1 MKLSKREV
9 SILIEIIFAVIFSL
23 LYMPFFYD
31 LRLNSLDIGD
41 VSSKIIQIVVL
52 SVIYFSAAYALLE
65 LSYKQKMI
73 QDERDE
79 TINSKSYKLD
89 FVLDKLSLF
98 LTMSK
103 MSFAILI

>member
-1 MKLSKREV
+1 MEWSFE
-9 SILIEIIFAVIFSL
+9 
-23 LYMPFFYD
+23 
-31 LRLNSLDIGD
+31 
-41 VSSKIIQIVVL
+41 
-52 SVIYFSAAYALLE
+52 
-65 LSYKQKMI
+65 QKMI

>member
-52 SVIYFSAAYALLE
+52 SVIYFSLC
-65 LSYKQKMI
+65 
-73 QDERDE
+73 
-79 TINSKSYKLD
+79 
-89 FVLDKLSLF
+89 
-98 LTMSK
+98 LTDIS
-103 MSFAILI
+103 ILGF